1 MEDAV
6 RRYLTMGSLQG
17 DRNQTRNVREVD
29 RPLKVF
35 ADPLVLTLTLHQA
48 DDPLLFWRERIAK
61 LAKGLVG
68 CIG

>member
-1 MEDAV
+1 MDA
-6 RRYLTMGSLQG
+6 
-17 DRNQTRNVREVD
+17 RNVQDVE
-29 RPLKVF
+29 RPSKVF
-35 ADPLVLTLTLHQA
+35 AVSLVLTPTLHQA